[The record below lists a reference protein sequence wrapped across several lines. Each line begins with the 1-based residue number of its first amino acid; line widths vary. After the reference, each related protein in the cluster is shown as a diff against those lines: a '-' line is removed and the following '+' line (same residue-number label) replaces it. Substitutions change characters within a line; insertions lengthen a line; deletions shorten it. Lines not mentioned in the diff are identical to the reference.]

1 MSPDVQTTGSRNGK
15 KLQEL
20 GLKASERL
28 YGACL
33 AAEYRSLAMFSQS
46 LSSSLIL
53 LNQQVQ
59 FDFSQLNSNLAFSL
73 DLTLFSL
80 TY

>member
-1 MSPDVQTTGSRNGK
+1 MQQTTGSSNGK
-15 KLQEL
+15 KLQQL

-33 AAEYRSLAMFSQS
+33 AAEYRSLATFSQS
-46 LSSSLIL
+46 LSSSPIL
-53 LNQQVQ
+53 LNQQAQ
-59 FDFSQLNSNLAFSL
+59 FDFSQLNCNLAFSS
-73 DLTLFSL
+73 DFTLVSL

>member
-1 MSPDVQTTGSRNGK
+1 MQQTTGSSNGK

-28 YGACL
+28 YAACL
-33 AAEYRSLAMFSQS
+33 AAEYGSLATFSQS
-46 LSSSLIL
+46 LSPSPVL
-53 LNQQVQ
+53 LNQQGQ
-59 FDFSQLNSNLAFSL
+59 FDFSQLNCNLAFSS
-73 DLTLFSL
+73 DFTLVSL